1 MAKATLFR
9 RTPSTIQIGLQCS
22 MKAFPSDP
30 GLAIGSTWRLSLV
43 FRFAFLFLSMKCLPH
58 VFASLSTLHREYSA
72 LMGVDFICDHIQ
84 FYRCQF
90 DYGSC
95 QISTSIVNITQIKES
110 VARCAC
116 IFLFWNSISLRKGGS
131 WLYIG

>member
-58 VFASLSTLHREYSA
+58 VFASLNTLHRDSEYSA
-72 LMGVDFICDHIQ
+72 LIGLEYYDSLESIMRSELLPPAKASVQDINQSMRAYQVNEPQARAILSVMRTQGFPLIQ
-84 FYRCQF
+84 
-90 DYGSC
+90 G
-95 QISTSIVNITQIKES
+95 
-110 VARCAC
+110 
-116 IFLFWNSISLRKGGS
+116 
-131 WLYIG
+131 